1 MTGVFWSAL
10 AAGLFWDGGGL
21 VTLGLTQGLYKGK
34 CQLIQ
39 IPNQVRDDGLVL
51 GMTEV
56 GFCTA
61 LREPQGPAFD
71 RLRCGFRDRAS
82 MPA

>member
-10 AAGLFWDGGGL
+10 AAGLFWDGG
-21 VTLGLTQGLYKGK
+21 
-34 CQLIQ
+34 
-39 IPNQVRDDGLVL
+39 GLVL

-61 LREPQGPAFD
+61 LREPQGPAFESPLEAA
-71 RLRCGFRDRAS
+71 LRVPGTEI
-82 MPA
+82 